1 MDALTGLLLVAAPA
15 ETLCLLGIRPP
26 GAEALV
32 YLSWM
37 GVFVGAVGLS
47 YGLAL
52 LDPRRGPVVW
62 AFTALV
68 RVLVGAFVI
77 ARVASGELVMN
88 WLVVAATD
96 LLVAVVQC
104 WGLKAGWWEEAGR

>member
-1 MDALTGLLLVAAPA
+1 
-15 ETLCLLGIRPP
+15 
-26 GAEALV
+26 
-32 YLSWM
+32 
-37 GVFVGAVGLS
+37 
-47 YGLAL
+47 LAL